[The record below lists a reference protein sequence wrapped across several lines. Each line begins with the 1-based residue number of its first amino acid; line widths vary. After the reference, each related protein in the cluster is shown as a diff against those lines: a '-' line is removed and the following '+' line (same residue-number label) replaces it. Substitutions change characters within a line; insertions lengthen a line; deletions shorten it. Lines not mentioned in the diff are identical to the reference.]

1 MNEVV
6 GTQVRI
12 TNIDK
17 YGMLG
22 REFHPLP
29 RHVGRHALVTGMEY
43 LQFENYTVP
52 NIVVYRAVT
61 LTGETLDLMSY
72 EIESIYNPPCAN
84 EMPGHDTLRV

>member
-12 TNIDK
+12 TSIDK

-22 REFHPLP
+22 REFHPLS
-29 RHVGRHALVTGMEY
+29 RHIGRHALVTGMEY
-43 LQFENYTVP
+43 IETDDVFQSNL
-52 NIVVYRAVT
+52 VVYRAIT

-72 EIESIYNPPCAN
+72 EVESVSPCP
-84 EMPGHDTLRV
+84 EQPGG